1 MTAGAFSRN
10 VGKLFSELK
19 LVTDNLSLLMEGSHT
34 RVCTSLLSWGD
45 GVMTSCLNIEKE
57 DIVITFCSLTVD
69 TYRGAAT
76 GGVLP
81 EHSDGQQQK

>member
-1 MTAGAFSRN
+1 M
-10 VGKLFSELK
+10 
-19 LVTDNLSLLMEGSHT
+19 
-34 RVCTSLLSWGD
+34 
-45 GVMTSCLNIEKE
+45 MTSCLNIEEE
-57 DIVITFCSLTVD
+57 DATITNFCPLTVD

>member
-1 MTAGAFSRN
+1 MT
-10 VGKLFSELK
+10 
-19 LVTDNLSLLMEGSHT
+19 
-34 RVCTSLLSWGD
+34 TSLASSPGHPRFYNPLCVLVSPPLGWTSFYKSPKLG
-45 GVMTSCLNIEKE
+45 GWVMTSCLNIEEE
-57 DIVITFCSLTVD
+57 DATITNFCPLTVD